1 MKRGEAR
8 NEGPEEL
15 LSGKFRVPENS
26 LVWLEFRCKM
36 KRAEDESKRVGRL
49 YVTLNFVPI
58 KII

>member
-1 MKRGEAR
+1 MASA
-8 NEGPEEL
+8 NEGTEEL
-15 LSGKFRVPENS
+15 VSGKFRVPENS

-36 KRAEDESKRVGRL
+36 IRAEDESKRVGRL